1 MTRLCDTIHAAL
13 GRVLVVLV
21 SVMALTVGWQVSS
34 RLLARLCL
42 ALDWPVFIQPSRWT
56 EELAGFQLSWVA
68 LLGAAW
74 VLRQGAHPGLDLFY
88 RQLAPRLRRRADIL
102 GAALVALFALVV
114 LVYGGIRLV
123 LMTRELDQLTA
134 ALGWPMALVYSV
146 VPVAGLLLTLFAVES
161 LVASLQ
167 ASASASASAEDTP

>member
-1 MTRLCDTIHAAL
+1 MTRVCNAIHGAL
-13 GRVLVVLV
+13 GRVLVALV
-21 SVMALTVGWQVSS
+21 GVMALTVGWQVSS

-74 VLRQGAHPGLDLFY
+74 ALRQGAHPGLDLVY
-88 RQLAPRLRRRADIL
+88 RQLRPRLRRGADAL
-102 GAALVALFALVV
+102 GAALVALFAIVV
-114 LVYGGIRLV
+114 LVYGGCRLV

-134 ALGWPMALVYSV
+134 ALGWPMAVVYSV
-146 VPVAGLLLTLFAVES
+146 VPVAGILLALFAMETLLTVLRAP
-161 LVASLQ
+161 
-167 ASASASASAEDTP
+167 AEERP